1 MPSERMDCSG
11 PSSKPVPW
19 ADLRLEE
26 REPLDSGSKGK
37 PLPKVGDRKLS
48 GSRLGSER

>member
-1 MPSERMDCSG
+1 MDCSG

-26 REPLDSGSKGK
+26 REAAGQRVKGK
-37 PLPKVGDRKLS
+37 PLPKTGEMWKLS
-48 GSRLGSER
+48 GSGLAPRR